1 MELEELK
8 KKFIVDDDVLK
19 ARLEPIVTKALHHCV
34 IHKTGQVHI
43 NNKALSSKQQVMLTM
58 AARAVASQLDPNI
71 SPDVPITEIAKSTGL
86 PENQIRARINDIVK
100 EKFARSS
107 KRGSY
112 EANPH
117 RVEAFLDSLPRLK

>member
-8 KKFIVDDDVLK
+8 RRFIVDDDALK
-19 ARLEPIVTKALHHCV
+19 SRLEPIVTKALHHCV
-34 IHKTGQVHI
+34 IDKTGQVHI
-43 NNKALSSKQQVMLTM
+43 NNKALSAKQQVMLTL
-58 AARAVASQLDPNI
+58 AARAIASQLDSNTD
-71 SPDVPITEIAKSTGL
+71 PDVPIAELVRSTGL

-100 EKFARSS
+100 GKFARPS

-117 RVEAFLDSLPRLK
+117 KVEAFLDSLPRPK